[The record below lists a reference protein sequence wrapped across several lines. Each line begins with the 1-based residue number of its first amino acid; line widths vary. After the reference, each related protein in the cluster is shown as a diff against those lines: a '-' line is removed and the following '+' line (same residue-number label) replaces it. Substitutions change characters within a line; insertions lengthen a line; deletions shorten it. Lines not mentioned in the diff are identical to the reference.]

1 MPATRPTTPTP
12 MRRTEPESAGLVLS
26 GPPGVGK
33 STVGAILAARLDL
46 PLVDLDERVAAA
58 AGMELPAI
66 FALEGEAGFRARE
79 GAAVAALERRPAVI
93 VCGGGTLLDPENRRL
108 LATRGRQVG
117 LSASTETLAARLGAS
132 GPRPLLAGGGLAA
145 LLAQRQAAYD
155 ALPWQVDIEGRPPGA
170 VADEVLR
177 LLAARDAW
185 RGDAEPLVLPVAAP
199 PDPFEARGS
208 RPGYAM
214 LVGGRLLDLAGALL
228 RARGVGG
235 RVVVVSD
242 HTVAAL
248 YGRRL
253 LASLHAAG
261 LDARLLRIRPGEA
274 SKSAAPLGR
283 LYRGF
288 LAAGL
293 DRGGTVLALGGG
305 VVGDLAGYAAAT
317 WLRGVTLVQA
327 PTSLLAMVDSAI
339 GGKTGI
345 NLPAGKNLVGS
356 FKQPALVLADV
367 ACLATLPPAI
377 LAGGLAEVLKAG
389 LVADEAL
396 VDRLDAGLPAAGDAS
411 AWTDLVLRAARVK
424 ADIVG
429 RDPGERGSERVLLN
443 LGHTFAHGLEQAA
456 DYRLAHGP
464 AVALGL
470 IAAARLARRTGLL
483 QEADLPE
490 RLVRLQRSLGLPTCL
505 KDLGLV
511 VDVTTV
517 LAAMRRDKK
526 GREGRLRLVL
536 PRAVADVLVVDDVP
550 AADMA
555 AVLEGL

>member
-1 MPATRPTTPTP
+1 MRPT
-12 MRRTEPESAGLVLS
+12 ESDPAGLVLS

-93 VCGGGTLLDPENRRL
+93 VCGGGTLLDPQNRRL
-108 LATRGRQVG
+108 LATRGRLVG

-132 GPRPLLAGGGLAA
+132 GPRPLLDGGGLEA

-155 ALPWQVDIEGRPPGA
+155 ALPWQVDTEGRQPGA
-170 VADEVLR
+170 VADEILR

-185 RGDAEPLVLPVAAP
+185 RGEAEPLALPVAAP
-199 PDPFEARGS
+199 PDPLQARGS

-214 LVGGRLLDLAGALL
+214 LAGGRLLDLAGALL
-228 RARGVGG
+228 RARGVVG

-242 HTVAAL
+242 QTVAAL
-248 YGRRL
+248 HGRRL
-253 LASLHAAG
+253 RASLHAVG
-261 LDARLLRIRPGEA
+261 LDAPLIRIRPGEA
-274 SKSAAPLGR
+274 SKSAATLGR

-396 VDRLDAGLPAAGDAS
+396 VDRLAAGLPAAGDAS

-456 DYRLAHGP
+456 DYHLAHGP

-470 IAAARLARRTGLL
+470 VAAARLARRIGLL

-490 RLVRLQRSLGLPTCL
+490 RLVRLQRALGLPTCL
-505 KDLGLV
+505 ADLGLA
-511 VDVTTV
+511 VDMTTV

-526 GREGRLRLVL
+526 GRDGRLRLVL

-550 AADMA
+550 AADVA
-555 AVLEGL
+555 AVLQGL

>member
-1 MPATRPTTPTP
+1 
-12 MRRTEPESAGLVLS
+12 MRLPEPEPAGLVLS

-33 STVGAILAARLDL
+33 STVGAILAARRGL

-58 AGMELPAI
+58 AGMALPAI

-108 LATRGRQVG
+108 LARRGWQVG
-117 LSASTETLAARLGAS
+117 LSASSETLAARLEAS
-132 GPRPLLAGGGLAA
+132 AERPLLTGGGLAA
-145 LLAQRQAAYD
+145 LLAQRQPLYD
-155 ALPWQVDIEGRPPGA
+155 ALPWQVDGDGRPPDA

-177 LLAARDAW
+177 LLAAREAW
-185 RGDAEPLVLPVAAP
+185 GGDAEPIALPVAAP
-199 PDPFEARGS
+199 PDPLEARGS

-214 LVGGRLLDLAGALL
+214 LIGGRLLDLAGALL
-228 RARGVGG
+228 RARGLVG
-235 RVVVVSD
+235 RTVVVTD
-242 HTVAAL
+242 RTVAAL
-248 YGRRL
+248 HGRRL
-253 LASLHAAG
+253 MASLAAAG
-261 LDARLLRIRPGEA
+261 LDARLLSVAPGEA
-274 SKSAAPLGR
+274 SKSAAVLGR

-327 PTSLLAMVDSAI
+327 PTSLLAMVDSAL

-345 NLPAGKNLVGS
+345 NLPAGKNLVGA

-367 ACLATLPPAI
+367 SCLATLPPAI
-377 LAGGLAEVLKAG
+377 LAAGLAEVLKAG
-389 LVADEAL
+389 LVADGGL
-396 VDRLDAGLPAAGDAS
+396 LDQLADGVPASDDTA
-411 AWTDLVLRAARVK
+411 AWTTLVLRAARVK
-424 ADIVG
+424 AAIVG
-429 RDPGERGSERVLLN
+429 RDPGERGTQRVLLN
-443 LGHTFAHGLEQAA
+443 LGHTFAHGLEQVAG
-456 DYRLAHGP
+456 YRLAHGP

-470 IAAARLARRTGLL
+470 VAAARMARRAGLL

-505 KDLGLV
+505 ADLGLTM
-511 VDVTTV
+511 DPPAV

-536 PRAVADVLVVDDVP
+536 PRAVTQMLVVDDVP
-550 AADMA
+550 AAEVL
-555 AVLEGL
+555 AVLEDL